1 MKSVKSIIKNIS
13 NCSLFYFVKFVKKFS
28 SGRYFLEQLE
38 KNINNQIENIKRNDV
53 ELKFYTPNKLNLYRV
68 KTFLSKEP
76 ETLDWIDKFNE
87 GSVFWDIGSNIGI
100 FTCYA
105 AKKKNCK
112 VYSFE
117 PSVFNLEVLCKNISL
132 NKLNNLVTVFPLP
145 FSDKIKEGD
154 FNMSSTDKGGAIST
168 FGEDFTYD
176 GSELK
181 TIFNYKTFGVTMDD
195 AIKYFKLPFPSYL
208 KIDVDGIEHLILKG
222 GLSVLEKAKEVL
234 IEVDDKFET
243 QTNQVKEYLEKSGL
257 KLSSKIEL
265 KMIQRDS
272 TDKQVCNQVWKR
284 EIK

>member
-1 MKSVKSIIKNIS
+1 
-13 NCSLFYFVKFVKKFS
+13 
-28 SGRYFLEQLE
+28 
-38 KNINNQIENIKRNDV
+38 
-53 ELKFYTPNKLNLYRV
+53 
-68 KTFLSKEP
+68 
-76 ETLDWIDKFNE
+76 
-87 GSVFWDIGSNIGI
+87 
-100 FTCYA
+100 
-105 AKKKNCK
+105 
-112 VYSFE
+112 
-117 PSVFNLEVLCKNISL
+117 
-132 NKLNNLVTVFPLP
+132 
-145 FSDKIKEGD
+145 
-154 FNMSSTDKGGAIST
+154 MSSTDKGGAIST